1 MGNCMELIFKTNSE
15 VELYQDIDGS
25 YISTNPAEVLC
36 SIFEDLKGEDF
47 IANINAQFLL
57 IQIAEKGGIYYDP
70 KGSKKVLSD
79 KRLCFLA
86 SDSEGNNLFGWS
98 TATKFDN
105 EVRKELHCYPT
116 ILHVVL

>member
-1 MGNCMELIFKTNSE
+1 MELVFKTNSE
-15 VELYQDIDGS
+15 VELYQDLDHS

-36 SIFEDLKGEDF
+36 CIFEDLKSEDLLSKV
-47 IANINAQFLL
+47 NAQFLL
-57 IQIAEKGGIYYDP
+57 LQIAKEGGIYYDP
-70 KGSKKVLSD
+70 KGSKRILSD

-98 TATKFDN
+98 TATKFDD

>member
-1 MGNCMELIFKTNSE
+1 MELIFKTNSG
-15 VELYQDIDGS
+15 VELYQDLDHS

-36 SIFEDLKGEDF
+36 CIFEDLKSKDLLSKV
-47 IANINAQFLL
+47 NAQFLL
-57 IQIAEKGGIYYDP
+57 LQIAKEGGIYYNP
-70 KGSKKVLSD
+70 KGPKKVLSD

-86 SDSEGNNLFGWS
+86 SDSAGNNLFGWS

-105 EVRKELHCYPT
+105 EVRKELNHYPT

>member
-1 MGNCMELIFKTNSE
+1 MELKLIFKTNSE
-15 VELYQDIDGS
+15 VELYQDEEGD
-25 YISTNPAEVLC
+25 YMSTNPAEVLC
-36 SIFEDLKGEDF
+36 CIFQDINGKDLRSK
-47 IANINAQFLL
+47 INAQFLL
-57 IQIAEKGGIYYDP
+57 LQIAKRGGIYYNP
-70 KGSKKVLSD
+70 EGPKKVLSD
-79 KRLCFLA
+79 KKLCFLA